1 MIKCLKSKFMFLCM
15 AALLTMLCGL
25 KGGEALANTVV
36 VDPSLSISSGQ
47 VVVPNGT
54 TTAVPLRGPI
64 AISFDDAGDLIPNG
78 AIKLVAPSGMKFG
91 PDAQTFLSYI
101 PGTANEGTL
110 TVSIGG
116 VQQVLGGSAGAVGT
130 VTSGAYSSSDTEMT
144 ITIASVTGTTT
155 TVTNGVGGTF
165 YIGTS
170 TATSIVGSATGYL
183 AFLPTTSSKNNDVN
197 SPDLKILAT
206 VNSGTTDAASI
217 EGGDIDLLAQ
227 PRITD
232 AVMVDTTTVDVTFNV
247 DVGSSTAITG
257 DPTAGAFIVNSVGTA
272 SAKGGGEAVVVAPTR
287 PVSGNNKKV
296 RVIAPTSF
304 SDTAIPMIGIVQNL
318 VANRDSST
326 TVPVLNTGTTTVKM
340 FPIKRNSSA
349 AISSVTVDK
358 TKVGARKE
366 AGVNAL
372 SANKFSATVKVT
384 PASQP
389 VKIKLVRVSDLA
401 SNPAP
406 LSTGSITT
414 AAGTTQA
421 VTNGLRA
428 QIGGVAVGREDGTTG
443 TLTAGYVRDAYN
455 ADVFVLTS
463 SQLASG
469 EATVDFILGN
479 AEDAFAFDGELDG
492 YRAEDASAAAATAI
506 PVGNVVEVKVVASV
520 DDFQTFVSSDP
531 ITVDKK
537 GPVAITSGTNKV
549 VAPTRSQVKVTFD
562 ESLADSTATDSSL
575 WGVSDGSSGSAG
587 VAAATY
593 RKYPISSIAL
603 SDDKKTAT
611 INVSSLFT
619 QGGSVE
625 VGVHTRGTPTAGV
638 GDVYYNPVFGTTTV
652 PATYVTTTLTT
663 IGTAT
668 APIGDVQSLAAG
680 PYAQGNLDLSN
691 TSNVITFTLNADT
704 NVLNTQLYV
713 QAFDATGGFSTPQGS
728 LRAGNALT
736 ANGGLD
742 ITESSAGVYTGRYVP
757 YTGLSSSAVQL
768 WIVASTSQPSSSADW
783 FAAAKS
789 NDINI
794 DNTKPTVNSPAQ
806 YDAASNS
813 ATVQFSEG
821 MNATVLATQSNF
833 PVVRNLT
840 AGGTIDVLSV
850 IIASDKKQATYK
862 LLQIPE
868 DNVTYVVDFGA
879 ETTDDAGN
887 PVINSDV
894 AGIDRAE
901 FTTVST
907 LPTPAPTAT
916 PTTTATPVV
925 SPTPTPGVTTGSV
938 EGQVTDADTEAA
950 IQGATVTHLI
960 NPALTA
966 TTDAAGFYSI
976 SNVPAGDNPF
986 SASATGYVQ
995 AVKAVTVTAGETAP
1009 LDFEL
1014 SAVVVSTPTPTA
1026 TPTPECPDEV
1036 EATTASV
1043 DPDTLTL
1050 AKGDSEDVIVLV
1062 TGDNECPAQ
1071 GVKVKRKLTSANKK
1085 KIKVTPASAKTDENG
1100 EATFTVKAKKNKGK
1114 ANVKFGVKGVK
1125 VTPKVNV
1132 SLSK

>member
-443 TLTAGYVRDAYN
+443 TLTAGYVRDAYMP
-455 ADVFVLTS
+455 TS
-463 SQLASG
+463 LC
-469 EATVDFILGN
+469 
-479 AEDAFAFDGELDG
+479 
-492 YRAEDASAAAATAI
+492 
-506 PVGNVVEVKVVASV
+506 
-520 DDFQTFVSSDP
+520 
-531 ITVDKK
+531 
-537 GPVAITSGTNKV
+537 
-549 VAPTRSQVKVTFD
+549 
-562 ESLADSTATDSSL
+562 
-575 WGVSDGSSGSAG
+575 
-587 VAAATY
+587 
-593 RKYPISSIAL
+593 
-603 SDDKKTAT
+603 
-611 INVSSLFT
+611 
-619 QGGSVE
+619 
-625 VGVHTRGTPTAGV
+625 
-638 GDVYYNPVFGTTTV
+638 
-652 PATYVTTTLTT
+652 
-663 IGTAT
+663 
-668 APIGDVQSLAAG
+668 
-680 PYAQGNLDLSN
+680 
-691 TSNVITFTLNADT
+691 
-704 NVLNTQLYV
+704 
-713 QAFDATGGFSTPQGS
+713 
-728 LRAGNALT
+728 
-736 ANGGLD
+736 
-742 ITESSAGVYTGRYVP
+742 
-757 YTGLSSSAVQL
+757 
-768 WIVASTSQPSSSADW
+768 
-783 FAAAKS
+783 
-789 NDINI
+789 
-794 DNTKPTVNSPAQ
+794 
-806 YDAASNS
+806 
-813 ATVQFSEG
+813 
-821 MNATVLATQSNF
+821 
-833 PVVRNLT
+833 
-840 AGGTIDVLSV
+840 
-850 IIASDKKQATYK
+850 
-862 LLQIPE
+862 LLQ
-868 DNVTYVVDFGA
+868 
-879 ETTDDAGN
+879 
-887 PVINSDV
+887 
-894 AGIDRAE
+894 
-901 FTTVST
+901 VS
-907 LPTPAPTAT
+907 
-916 PTTTATPVV
+916 
-925 SPTPTPGVTTGSV
+925 
-938 EGQVTDADTEAA
+938 
-950 IQGATVTHLI
+950 
-960 NPALTA
+960 
-966 TTDAAGFYSI
+966 
-976 SNVPAGDNPF
+976 
-986 SASATGYVQ
+986 
-995 AVKAVTVTAGETAP
+995 
-1009 LDFEL
+1009 
-1014 SAVVVSTPTPTA
+1014 
-1026 TPTPECPDEV
+1026 
-1036 EATTASV
+1036 
-1043 DPDTLTL
+1043 
-1050 AKGDSEDVIVLV
+1050 
-1062 TGDNECPAQ
+1062 
-1071 GVKVKRKLTSANKK
+1071 
-1085 KIKVTPASAKTDENG
+1085 
-1100 EATFTVKAKKNKGK
+1100 
-1114 ANVKFGVKGVK
+1114 
-1125 VTPKVNV
+1125 
-1132 SLSK
+1132 

>member
-1 MIKCLKSKFMFLCM
+1 MGEKGELLMIKCLKSKFMFLCM

-25 KGGEALANTVV
+25 KGGEALADTTK
-36 VDPSLSISSGQ
+36 VDPSLSIDSSA
-47 VVVPNGT
+47 VVISNGT
-54 TTAVPLRGPI
+54 STPSPMSGGVRVT
-64 AISFDDAGDLIPNG
+64 FDNAGDLVSGGSIV
-78 AIKLVAPSGMKFG
+78 LEAPSGVRFDTANLPAIG
-91 PDAQTFLSYI
+91 FSGTADAAGDVTFTWPGSSTSITLTM
-101 PGTANEGTL
+101 PGTAT
-110 TVSIGG
+110 T
-116 VQQVLGGSAGAVGT
+116 GSGFFTTNNTKFELVINA
-130 VTSGAYSSSDTEMT
+130 
-144 ITIASVTGTTT
+144 VTGTGTLH
-155 TVTNGVGGTF
+155 VGS
-165 YIGTS
+165 S
-170 TATSIVGSATGYL
+170 TAASASSVDRL
-183 AFLPTTSSKNNDVN
+183 NFLPTTSSANNDVN
-197 SPDLKILAT
+197 SPNLKLKAT
-206 VNSGTTDAASI
+206 VNAGTTDASSI
-217 EGGDIDLLAQ
+217 EGGDIDLLAE

-272 SAKGGGEAVVVAPTR
+272 SAKAGGEAVVVAPTR

-326 TVPVLNTGTTTVKM
+326 TVPVLNTGATTVKM
-340 FPIKRNSSA
+340 FPIKRSSTA

-372 SANKFSATVKVT
+372 SANKFSATVKVS

-389 VKIKLVRVSDLA
+389 VKLKLVRVSDLA

-506 PVGNVVEVKVVASV
+506 PVGNAVDIKVVASV
-520 DDFQTFVSSDP
+520 DDFQTIVSSDA